1 MKIIPPLQRSLLPG
15 VLACLMAG
23 LALAE
28 EEATTE
34 TEVAVQVAKIR
45 RATLRRAVTA
55 YGNIEPEPLASA
67 RLAPAVPGIV
77 AEVNAV
83 EGQQV
88 EKGAVIFRLDSRAAD
103 AAVAKA
109 QLAIDF
115 AQKNADR
122 QNKLIAAEGTSE
134 KLVLE
139 AQQALAAARTE
150 LATAKVQ
157 QSLLRGDAP
166 IAGTLVQLNARPGEA
181 ADATTTLAEII
192 DLERLVANVRVPQ
205 ADAVALRVGQKNAE
219 VLTSRDAT
227 GIETNVIFIGSQVDP
242 ATGTVLARLAVPKT
256 AGLRPGQ
263 FVQARLF
270 SEELKD
276 RLAVPVASVVT
287 DPEEGSV
294 IAIVEAGKATR
305 RKVKTGLRDGDLIE
319 VEGEGVVE
327 GQNVVTVGAYGLP
340 KETKV
345 RVVGTESK

>member
-1 MKIIPPLQRSLLPG
+1 
-15 VLACLMAG
+15 
-23 LALAE
+23 
-28 EEATTE
+28 
-34 TEVAVQVAKIR
+34 
-45 RATLRRAVTA
+45 
-55 YGNIEPEPLASA
+55 
-67 RLAPAVPGIV
+67 
-77 AEVNAV
+77 
-83 EGQQV
+83 
-88 EKGAVIFRLDSRAAD
+88 
-103 AAVAKA
+103 
-109 QLAIDF
+109 
-115 AQKNADR
+115 
-122 QNKLIAAEGTSE
+122 
-134 KLVLE
+134 
-139 AQQALAAARTE
+139 
-150 LATAKVQ
+150 
-157 QSLLRGDAP
+157 
-166 IAGTLVQLNARPGEA
+166 
-181 ADATTTLAEII
+181 
-192 DLERLVANVRVPQ
+192 
-205 ADAVALRVGQKNAE
+205 
-219 VLTSRDAT
+219 
-227 GIETNVIFIGSQVDP
+227 VIFIGSQVDP